1 MAKFG
6 FGDIVR
12 IRDEKELARV
22 VCEVQDEDGKIWYEV
37 EAVGFQAPFN
47 REVKEEDLRRA

>member
-22 VCEVQDEDGKIWYEV
+22 VCEIQDEDGSIWYEV